1 MSRRRGQ
8 LPELP
13 FRQLGDPLY
22 SQRNPHQFFLLVL
35 SVVAAAGLIEG
46 ATGSQILDEAL
57 NPNAVTL
64 WGTCLLTGSVTA
76 LVGMWWPRTWTGLVI
91 ERAGLAIV
99 ASAAGIYAWLVYA
112 AAPDVAYTAFVHV
125 AYALSCFW
133 RVRQISV
140 RMRWVREQVARLN
153 NGGVQ

>member
-1 MSRRRGQ
+1 MSRKRGQ

-35 SVVAAAGLIEG
+35 SVVAAIGLVEG
-46 ATGSQILDEAL
+46 ATGSLVLDEAL
-57 NPNAVTL
+57 NQSAVTL
-64 WGTCLLTGSVTA
+64 WGVCLLVGSLSA

-91 ERAGLAIV
+91 ERAGLFVV
-99 ASAAGIYAWLVYA
+99 ASAAGIYSWLVYA

-125 AYALSCFW
+125 AYSLSCFW
-133 RVRQISV
+133 RVRQITV
-140 RMRWVREQVARLN
+140 RLRWVREQVARLN
-153 NGGVQ
+153 NGGQQ